1 LIVDPVETAEKLA
14 GVAIICA
21 VHVCAVLVVPPGRI
35 ETIEKVYVPGVT
47 ATLYV
52 AVSVPLGI
60 VCVVNGDPTVVHE
73 RLNDA
78 VGVVCCHVSVTTFPN
93 VVAAKE
99 DGGERVTVAD
109 VAALVVDW

>member
-1 LIVDPVETAEKLA
+1 MGVET
-14 GVAIICA
+14 ICA

-35 ETIEKVYVPGVT
+35 ETIENVYDAGVT

-60 VCVVNGDPTVVHE
+60 VCVVNGDPAVVHE

-78 VGVVCCHVSVTTFPN
+78 VGVDSCQLSVTTLPR
-93 VVAAKE
+93 VVAANE